1 MTASDVTTPTGPQ
14 VCYGPNSPFDDEER
28 ATIEAICARLAA
40 SDRKEAPNLLAA
52 IRQQIVS
59 LEWFGEITA
68 QYPSPLNDQRLG
80 QRRRGL
86 SSLVKSL
93 SRATPAN
100 FEFLLPTRT
109 HLGRALVMA
118 EANFY
123 RLLRYVCIDIFDSES
138 GNELKELA
146 TIGLRRCLYIKLI
159 EEVLSDIAT
168 GDGIETQTRS
178 RAVAALAQVWER
190 RVTFRVSDFFPILD
204 AAWNARRRITAIG
217 GTLIGT
223 HEMFELFKAGCD
235 PEFVDFFARESP
247 TDDEVGAFREFL
259 FGATTEELKA
269 KQKEMEEAGTHSTE
283 LVDPIASTDPESAT
297 VFYDFFRSRHL
308 QAMARR
314 LANIPGP
321 KHTAEAYVM
330 MAYLDRLN

>member
-1 MTASDVTTPTGPQ
+1 MSIPEATIIKNTQ
-14 VCYGPNSPFDDEER
+14 VRYGPNSPFDDDER
-28 ATIEAICARLAA
+28 AVIEAICARLAI
-40 SDRKEAPNLLAA
+40 SNREEAPNLLAA
-52 IRQQIVS
+52 IRQQVVC

-68 QYPSPLNDQRLG
+68 QYPSPLNDQSLG
-80 QRRRGL
+80 RRRRGL
-86 SSLVKSL
+86 SSLVKNL

-100 FEFLLPTRT
+100 FDFLLPTRT

-123 RLLRYVCIDIFDSES
+123 RLLRYVCIDVFEDDD
-138 GNELKELA
+138 GAALKARAA
-146 TIGLRRCLYIKLI
+146 TGLRRCLYIKLV

-168 GDGIETQTRS
+168 GSSIDSQIRS

-204 AAWNARRRITAIG
+204 ASWNARRRITAIG
-217 GTLIGT
+217 GTLLGT

-235 PEFVDFFARESP
+235 PEFVDFFARENP

-259 FGATTEELKA
+259 FGTTTEELQA
-269 KQKEMEEAGTHSTE
+269 KEKEMAAAGMNSTE
-283 LVDPIASTDPESAT
+283 LVDPIAVTKGDITT
-297 VFYDFFRSRHL
+297 VFYEFFRSRHL

-314 LANIPGP
+314 LANVPGP

-330 MAYLDRLN
+330 MAYLDRMN

>member
-1 MTASDVTTPTGPQ
+1 MTISDTNIQTSQQ
-14 VCYGPNSPFDDEER
+14 VRYGPNSPFDPDEREM
-28 ATIEAICARLAA
+28 IEAICARLAR
-40 SDRKEAPNLLAA
+40 STRDEAPNLLAA

-80 QRRRGL
+80 KRRRGL
-86 SSLVKSL
+86 ASLVKSL
-93 SRATPAN
+93 SKATPAN

-123 RLLRYVCIDIFDSES
+123 RLLRYVCIDIFEGDDGQDLQES
-138 GNELKELA
+138 TVA
-146 TIGLRRCLYIKLI
+146 YLRRCLYIKLI

-168 GDGIETQTRS
+168 GGTVDTRTRS

-217 GTLIGT
+217 GTLLGT

-235 PEFVDFFARESP
+235 PEFVDFFARSDP
-247 TDDEVGAFREFL
+247 SDDEVGAFREFL
-259 FGATTEELKA
+259 FGATTEDLHA
-269 KQKEMEEAGTHSTE
+269 KQKEMEEAGILSTE

-297 VFYDFFRSRHL
+297 VFYEFFRSRHL

-330 MAYLDRLN
+330 MAYLDRLK